1 MFPAGLTFDAAKS
14 GARLTVVVVVVI
26 VGVTGAIAP

>member
-14 GARLTVVVVVVI
+14 GARLAVVVVVV
-26 VGVTGAIAP
+26 VGVTEAIAP

>member
-1 MFPAGLTFDAAKS
+1 MFPAGLTFNASQLDAAH
-14 GARLTVVVVVVI
+14 AVVVVVV